1 MSVVMATFPSD
12 RQRSRKECTMTE
24 APFDELAKGVARE
37 GTRRRLLAGVLGALA
52 AVGRPGG
59 SGARRRMGPVE
70 CRERGGT
77 VQRRSSLCH
86 VDPQCGAFQYRW
98 ETYCDVGGQ
107 DVAFI
112 QVGCA
117 PCPGL

>member
-1 MSVVMATFPSD
+1 MHEE
-12 RQRSRKECTMTE
+12 R
-24 APFDELAKGVARE
+24 FDELAKAVAR
-37 GTRRRLLAGVLGALA
+37 GGSRRQLLAGVLGGLA
-52 AVGRPGG
+52 ALGWPGR
-59 SGARRRMGPVE
+59 SGARRRMGTVE

-107 DVAFI
+107 EVAFI

-117 PCPGL
+117 ACPGL